1 VEIDKSFL
9 DLAWYFAVGAGIL
22 LFLLIG
28 LWLVRGFLAA
38 GGATFLKSRNRRLG
52 VVDQAPVDGRRR
64 LLLLRRDG
72 VEHLVMTGGP
82 IDIVIETGIGAPE
95 RPESDRL
102 EHHDPGP
109 PTPLDDGR
117 IRIAASETENA

>member
-9 DLAWYFAVGAGIL
+9 DLAWYFAVGAGVL

-38 GGATFLKSRNRRLG
+38 GGVSFLKSRNRRLG

-64 LLLLRRDG
+64 LILVRRDG

-82 IDIVIETGIGAPE
+82 IDMVIETGIGAPE
-95 RPESDRL
+95 KSGSDRL
-102 EHHDPGP
+102 EQHDPGP
-109 PTPLDDGR
+109 QTPLDDGR